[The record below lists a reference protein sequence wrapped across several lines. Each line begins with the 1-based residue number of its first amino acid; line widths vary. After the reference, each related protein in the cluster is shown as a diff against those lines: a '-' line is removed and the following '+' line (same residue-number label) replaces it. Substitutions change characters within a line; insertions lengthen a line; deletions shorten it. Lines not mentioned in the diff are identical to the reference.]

1 MAMDGGAG
9 PPRSGY
15 LCDTRRRMARA
26 IGELTAIQRSGRGDL
41 SGPLERLRK
50 QQAASRRAGCAPV
63 VHLCQAL
70 ADCLALDD
78 HAALGRIGKRRS
90 NTAVVALLL
99 DACWAI
105 RLYADAVEKTAAY
118 VDRRDRMPD
127 PRSWVAR
134 CLGGRPPK

>member
-1 MAMDGGAG
+1 MTMDGGSAT
-9 PPRSGY
+9 PRSSY
-15 LCDTRRRMARA
+15 LSDTRRRMARA
-26 IGELTAIQRSGRGDL
+26 IGELTAIERSGRSDL

-50 QQAASRRAGCAPV
+50 QQMASRRAGCAPV

-70 ADCLALDD
+70 ADCLALED
-78 HAALGRIGKRRS
+78 HAALGRIGERRS
-90 NTAVVALLL
+90 SASVVALLL

-127 PRSWVAR
+127 PRLCVAR
-134 CLGGRPPK
+134 RSGARPPK

>member
-1 MAMDGGAG
+1 
-9 PPRSGY
+9 
-15 LCDTRRRMARA
+15 MARA
-26 IGELTAIQRSGRGDL
+26 IGELRAIERSGRDDL

-50 QQAASRRAGCAPV
+50 QQTASRRAGCAPI

-70 ADCLALDD
+70 ADCLALED
-78 HAALGRIGKRRS
+78 HAALGRIGERRS
-90 NTAVVALLL
+90 SAAVVTLLL

-127 PRSWVAR
+127 PRRCIAR
-134 CLGGRPPK
+134 RVGPRPPK